1 MLGTARR
8 GCAQVCSGVPGA
20 VRDSAT
26 RILPWVTPVEILPW
40 DGKGRWKQRLMP
52 VVIIPGSGNLELPE
66 QVLTRNLYRD

>member
-1 MLGTARR
+1 MGQRHTDPALGYPR
-8 GCAQVCSGVPGA
+8 
-20 VRDSAT
+20 
-26 RILPWVTPVEILPW
+26 EILPW